1 MAPFLFAFLLVSALM
16 VSSVVLSVYLYA
28 RGAMSSSPRDRS
40 QHVHRYAVEP
50 TMDDTAYIS
59 LDAMDDETT
68 RYARGAL
75 LIGLAIVMVVAM
87 FAFSVISAL
96 H

>member
-28 RGAMSSSPRDRS
+28 RGAMSSSPINRS
-40 QHVHRYAVEP
+40 QRERKYTVEP
-50 TMDDTAYIS
+50 TMDDTAYIN

-75 LIGLAIVMVVAM
+75 LIGLAIVMVVVM
-87 FAFSVISAL
+87 FVFSVISAV

>member
-28 RGAMSSSPRDRS
+28 RGAMSSSPVDRS
-40 QHVHRYAVEP
+40 QHVRKYAVEP
-50 TMDDTAYIS
+50 MMDDTAYIS

-75 LIGLAIVMVVAM
+75 LIGLAIVMVVAV
-87 FAFSVISAL
+87 FAFSVISAV